1 VHSDDDSA
9 TTAFR
14 EPGELPIPFTEALA
28 EWAPVARDL
37 LIETAKVFGSLITQA
52 EVASK
57 VQSETGIRAGR
68 PVRLW
73 INDLLA
79 AVTRL
84 RGEGEPLLASL
95 CVRLDESVGDAYLHV
110 VEVAGREKPE
120 DPERDAAVARFDCYA
135 FAGAAMPPGAR
146 PILAPR
152 VAERR
157 AAAARAQSP
166 RKAAKPKA
174 APKAKAEPRAKA
186 EPKPRAAAKPKPAK
200 AADREEPKPR
210 LCPTCFTALPA
221 TGHCGY
227 CD

>member
-1 VHSDDDSA
+1 MLPDDDST

-14 EPGELPIPFTEALA
+14 EPGEIPIPFTEALDA
-28 EWAPVARDL
+28 WAPVARDL
-37 LIETAKVFGSLITQA
+37 LVETATVFGSLITQA

-73 INDLLA
+73 IDDLLA

-84 RGEGEPLLASL
+84 RGDGEPLLASL
-95 CVRLDESVGDAYLHV
+95 CVRLDESVGDTYLHV
-110 VEVAGREKPE
+110 LDVAGRPKPE
-120 DPERDAAVARFDCYA
+120 DPDRDAAVARFDCYV

-146 PILAPR
+146 PVLAPR

-157 AAAARAQSP
+157 AARKPVRAKTP
-166 RKAAKPKA
+166 RKAAAPKAAKPTSGKPKAEPKPKA
-174 APKAKAEPRAKA
+174 AP
-186 EPKPRAAAKPKPAK
+186 KPKPAK

-210 LCPTCFTALPA
+210 LCPSCFTALPA